1 MLRVLM
7 ILVPLALSIY
17 AFIDCIT
24 TDEKDVRYIPKP
36 LWAILVLLFPL
47 VGSISW
53 LVVGR
58 VRTPRDASSGRN
70 GGWVAPDD
78 NPDFLKSLKDDGK
91 SDGKDSDS
99 GDADDESASAVD
111 DDSHL
116 KDWEA
121 DLRRREEELKRREGG
136 STGGST
142 GDGPDDST
150 PPKS

>member
-7 ILVPLALSIY
+7 ILVPLGLSIY

-24 TDEKDVRYIPKP
+24 TDEKDIRYIPKP

-53 LVVGR
+53 LLVGH
-58 VRTPRDASSGRN
+58 VRKPRGLSSGR

-78 NPDFLKSLKDDGK
+78 NPEFLKSLKDDSKDKDKGE
-91 SDGKDSDS
+91 SKDSGIDS
-99 GDADDESASAVD
+99 DDGPTDAVTGDEA
-111 DDSHL
+111 HL
-116 KDWEA
+116 KNWED

-136 STGGST
+136 S
-142 GDGPDDST
+142 GDGPDDSA
-150 PPKS
+150 PPKP

>member
-7 ILVPLALSIY
+7 ILVPLGLSIY

-24 TDEKDVRYIPKP
+24 TDEKDIRYIPKP

-53 LVVGR
+53 LIVGHQR
-58 VRTPRDASSGRN
+58 KPRGLSSGR

-78 NPDFLKSLKDDGK
+78 NPEFLKSLKDDSGEND
-91 SDGKDSDS
+91 SGKDDDPA
-99 GDADDESASAVD
+99 DAVTDDEA
-111 DDSHL
+111 HL
-116 KDWEA
+116 KNWED

-136 STGGST
+136 S

-150 PPKS
+150 PPKP

>member
-24 TDEKDVRYIPKP
+24 TDEKEIRYIPKP

-53 LVVGR
+53 LIVGK
-58 VRTPRDASSGRN
+58 VRTPSTGGVSRR

-78 NPDFLKSLKDDGK
+78 NPEFLKSLKDDKPAAEPAQKPDPAVEEPQEPG
-91 SDGKDSDS
+91 
-99 GDADDESASAVD
+99 DESV
-111 DDSHL
+111 L
-116 KDWEA
+116 KDWED
-121 DLRRREEELKRREGG
+121 DLRRREEELKRRESGG
-136 STGGST
+136 KGEE
-142 GDGPDDST
+142 GPASGA
-150 PPKS
+150 

>member
-36 LWAILVLLFPL
+36 IWAILVLLFPL

-53 LVVGR
+53 LIVGR
-58 VRTPRDASSGRN
+58 VRTPGGSSRAGR

-78 NPDFLKSLKDDGK
+78 NPDFLKSLKDENDGNGRNKGDGK
-91 SDGKDSDS
+91 EDS
-99 GDADDESASAVD
+99 GDES
-111 DDSHL
+111 
-116 KDWEA
+116 
-121 DLRRREEELKRREGG
+121 
-136 STGGST
+136 
-142 GDGPDDST
+142 GPEDT
-150 PPKS
+150 APPKP

>member
-7 ILVPLALSIY
+7 ILVPLGLSIY

-24 TDEKDVRYIPKP
+24 TDEKDIRYIPKP

-53 LVVGR
+53 LLVGH
-58 VRTPRDASSGRN
+58 VRKPRGLSSSGR

-78 NPDFLKSLKDDGK
+78 NPEFLKSLKDDTGK
-91 SDGKDSDS
+91 NDSDEDDGPTDAVT
-99 GDADDESASAVD
+99 GDEA
-111 DDSHL
+111 HL
-116 KDWEA
+116 KNWED

-136 STGGST
+136 S
-142 GDGPDDST
+142 GDGPDDSA
-150 PPKS
+150 PPKP

>member
-7 ILVPLALSIY
+7 ILVPLGLSIY

-24 TDEKDVRYIPKP
+24 TDEKDIRYIPKP

-53 LVVGR
+53 LIVGHQR
-58 VRTPRDASSGRN
+58 KPRGLSSGR

-78 NPDFLKSLKDDGK
+78 NPEFLKSLKDDSPDKGK
-91 SDGKDSDS
+91 GKDGGSDD
-99 GDADDESASAVD
+99 GPTDAVTDDEA
-111 DDSHL
+111 HL
-116 KDWEA
+116 KNWED

-136 STGGST
+136 S

-150 PPKS
+150 PPKP

>member
-7 ILVPLALSIY
+7 ILVPLGLSIY

-24 TDEKDVRYIPKP
+24 TDEKDIRYIPKP

-53 LVVGR
+53 LIVGHQR
-58 VRTPRDASSGRN
+58 KPRGLSSGR

-78 NPDFLKSLKDDGK
+78 NPEFLKSLKDDSKG
-91 SDGKDSDS
+91 DGKGDSEDKDKA
-99 GDADDESASAVD
+99 DAPTDAVTDDEA
-111 DDSHL
+111 HL
-116 KDWEA
+116 KNWED

-136 STGGST
+136 S

-150 PPKS
+150 PPKP

>member
-7 ILVPLALSIY
+7 ILVPLGLSIY

-24 TDEKDVRYIPKP
+24 TDEKDIRYIPKP

-53 LVVGR
+53 LLVGH
-58 VRTPRDASSGRN
+58 VRKPRGLSSSGR

-78 NPDFLKSLKDDGK
+78 NPEFLKSLKDDTGK
-91 SDGKDSDS
+91 NDSDEDDGPTDAVT
-99 GDADDESASAVD
+99 GDEA
-111 DDSHL
+111 HL
-116 KDWEA
+116 KNWED

-136 STGGST
+136 P

-150 PPKS
+150 PPKP

>member
-7 ILVPLALSIY
+7 ILVPLGLSIY

-24 TDEKDVRYIPKP
+24 TDEKDIRYIPKP

-53 LVVGR
+53 LIVGHQR
-58 VRTPRDASSGRN
+58 KPRGLSSGR

-78 NPDFLKSLKDDGK
+78 NPEFLKSLKDDKKDDSKGE
-91 SDGKDSDS
+91 GKD
-99 GDADDESASAVD
+99 DAATDAVTDDEA
-111 DDSHL
+111 HL
-116 KDWEA
+116 KNWED

-136 STGGST
+136 T

-150 PPKS
+150 PPKP

>member
-7 ILVPLALSIY
+7 ILVPLGLSIY

-24 TDEKDVRYIPKP
+24 TDEKDIRYIPKP

-53 LVVGR
+53 LIVGH
-58 VRTPRDASSGRN
+58 VRKPRGLSSSGR

-78 NPDFLKSLKDDGK
+78 NPEFLKSLKDD
-91 SDGKDSDS
+91 STDKDDVPT
-99 GDADDESASAVD
+99 DDEA
-111 DDSHL
+111 HL
-116 KDWEA
+116 KNWED

-136 STGGST
+136 S
-142 GDGPDDST
+142 GDGPEDST
-150 PPKS
+150 PPKP

>member
-7 ILVPLALSIY
+7 ILVPLGLSIF

-24 TDEKDVRYIPKP
+24 TDEKDIRYIPKP

-53 LVVGR
+53 LLVGH
-58 VRTPRDASSGRN
+58 VRKPRGLSSGR

-78 NPDFLKSLKDDGK
+78 NPEFLKSLKDDSKDKGE
-91 SDGKDSDS
+91 SKDSDS
-99 GDADDESASAVD
+99 DSDDGPTDAVTGDEA
-111 DDSHL
+111 HL
-116 KDWEA
+116 KNWED

-136 STGGST
+136 SGEGQ
-142 GDGPDDST
+142 DDST
-150 PPKS
+150 PPKP

>member
-7 ILVPLALSIY
+7 ILVPLGLSIY

-24 TDEKDVRYIPKP
+24 TDEKDIRYIPKP

-53 LVVGR
+53 LIVGHQR
-58 VRTPRDASSGRN
+58 KPRGLSSGR

-78 NPDFLKSLKDDGK
+78 NPEFLKSLKDD
-91 SDGKDSDS
+91 SGKDDS
-99 GDADDESASAVD
+99 SEDDGSTDAVTDDEA
-111 DDSHL
+111 HL
-116 KDWEA
+116 KNWED

-136 STGGST
+136 S

-150 PPKS
+150 PPKP

>member
-7 ILVPLALSIY
+7 ILVPLGLSIY

-24 TDEKDVRYIPKP
+24 TDEKDIRYIPKP

-53 LVVGR
+53 LIVGHQR
-58 VRTPRDASSGRN
+58 KPRGLSSGR

-78 NPDFLKSLKDDGK
+78 NPEFLKSLKDDSKG
-91 SDGKDSDS
+91 DGKGDSEGKDKA
-99 GDADDESASAVD
+99 DAPTDAVTDDEA
-111 DDSHL
+111 HL
-116 KDWEA
+116 KNWED

-136 STGGST
+136 S

-150 PPKS
+150 PPKP

>member
-7 ILVPLALSIY
+7 ILVPLGLSIY

-24 TDEKDVRYIPKP
+24 TDEKDIRYIPKP
-36 LWAILVLLFPL
+36 LWAMLVLLFPL

-53 LVVGR
+53 LLVGH
-58 VRTPRDASSGRN
+58 VRKPRGLSSPGR

-78 NPDFLKSLKDDGK
+78 NPEFLKSLKDDSKDGNK
-91 SDGKDSDS
+91 GEGKDQNKDDS
-99 GDADDESASAVD
+99 PTDAVTDDEA
-111 DDSHL
+111 HL
-116 KDWEA
+116 KNWED

-136 STGGST
+136 S

-150 PPKS
+150 PPKP

>member
-24 TDEKDVRYIPKP
+24 TDEKDIRHIPKP
-36 LWAILVLLFPL
+36 IWAILVLLFPL

-53 LVVGR
+53 LIVGR
-58 VRTPRDASSGRN
+58 VRTPRDVSSSRR

-78 NPDFLKSLKDDGK
+78 NPEFLKSLKDDSKDKDRDKGEA
-91 SDGKDSDS
+91 KDSDS
-99 GDADDESASAVD
+99 DDGPTDAVTGDEA
-111 DDSHL
+111 HL
-116 KDWEA
+116 KNWED

-136 STGGST
+136 S

-150 PPKS
+150 PPKP